1 MSAGLKEKTMKG
13 LSWNLADNAMNQ
25 GIRFLV
31 GLVLARLLTPSD
43 FGMIGIALIFVTI
56 FEDIVDGGF
65 TNALIQKKS
74 PTQADYSTAFVT
86 NLAFSVFL
94 YVILFWGAP
103 YIANFFNNPLLSLL
117 TRVISAIL
125 VIDAFMFVPKAK
137 LTKELDFKTQTK
149 ISVIS
154 SFVSGITG
162 IGCALCGYGVWSL
175 VVQQLVRHFL
185 NTFLLWLANK
195 GTISMQFSRQSFIS
209 LFSFGSKV
217 LISDLISSIYKQLYH
232 IVIGKVYAPAT
243 LGQYTRAHQFGSL
256 FSQTFTKIVQ
266 KVSYPVLS
274 NIQDENERL
283 LSAYK
288 NLIGYSMFISFTCM
302 LLLAAIAHSLI
313 IVLIG
318 EKWLMAVGFLQIL
331 CFTMMLYPLHA
342 INQNILKVK
351 GRSDLYLKLV
361 VITKIVGLAPVLLG
375 IFCNIYYM
383 LIGSF
388 VESCICYCLNSRYS
402 GLLVGYGTTMQ
413 IKDVF
418 PSLMVALISASIVF
432 SISFLSLPPYIIL
445 FLQIVIGLCLIV
457 GISEI
462 TRLDAYLGVK
472 SLAKSY
478 FGYHE

>member
-1 MSAGLKEKTMKG
+1 
-13 LSWNLADNAMNQ
+13 
-25 GIRFLV
+25 
-31 GLVLARLLTPSD
+31 
-43 FGMIGIALIFVTI
+43 
-56 FEDIVDGGF
+56 
-65 TNALIQKKS
+65 
-74 PTQADYSTAFVT
+74 
-86 NLAFSVFL
+86 
-94 YVILFWGAP
+94 
-103 YIANFFNNPLLSLL
+103 
-117 TRVISAIL
+117 
-125 VIDAFMFVPKAK
+125 
-137 LTKELDFKTQTK
+137 
-149 ISVIS
+149 
-154 SFVSGITG
+154 
-162 IGCALCGYGVWSL
+162 
-175 VVQQLVRHFL
+175 
-185 NTFLLWLANK
+185 
-195 GTISMQFSRQSFIS
+195 
-209 LFSFGSKV
+209 
-217 LISDLISSIYKQLYH
+217 
-232 IVIGKVYAPAT
+232 
-243 LGQYTRAHQFGSL
+243 
-256 FSQTFTKIVQ
+256 
-266 KVSYPVLS
+266 
-274 NIQDENERL
+274 
-283 LSAYK
+283 
-288 NLIGYSMFISFTCM
+288 MFISFTCM